1 MASISVSK
9 GLYERLR
16 KAAEAQG
23 LPVEG
28 YVLGLIAESV
38 DPANLPE
45 SYREASEEL
54 MRQARGELAKGD
66 LRQASEKAWGAAA
79 LMLKSLAHRR
89 DGLGLSGH
97 GELWEYV
104 GRHAEETG
112 GLELGR
118 LWRSVVSM
126 HVNSYEGW
134 ATRKYVE
141 ELVRDAEEFVE
152 RLKRL
157 QGGR

>member
-1 MASISVSK
+1 MASISVPK

-38 DPANLPE
+38 DPTNLPE

-54 MRQARGELAKGD
+54 MRQAREELAKGD
-66 LRQASEKAWGAAA
+66 LRQAGEKAWGAAA
-79 LMLKSLAHRR
+79 LMLKSLAYRR
-89 DGLGLSGH
+89 DGLRLSSH
-97 GELWEYV
+97 GELWEYI
-104 GRHAEETG
+104 GRLAEETG
-112 GLELGR
+112 DRELGR
-118 LWRSVVSM
+118 FWRSVVSM
-126 HVNSYEGW
+126 HVNFYEGW
-134 ATRKYVE
+134 ATRTHVE
-141 ELVRDAEEFVE
+141 EAVRDAEELVE

-157 QGGR
+157 LS

>member
-1 MASISVSK
+1 MASISVPK

-54 MRQARGELAKGD
+54 MSQAREELAKGD
-66 LRQASEKAWGAAA
+66 LRQAGEKAWGAAA
-79 LMLKSLAHRR
+79 LMLKSSAYRR
-89 DGLGLSGH
+89 DGLRLSGH

-104 GRHAEETG
+104 GRLAEETG
-112 GLELGR
+112 DRELGR

-126 HVNSYEGW
+126 HVNFYEGW
-134 ATRKYVE
+134 ATRTHVE
-141 ELVRDAEEFVE
+141 EAVRDAEELVE

-157 QGGR
+157 LS

>member
-54 MRQARGELAKGD
+54 MRQA
-66 LRQASEKAWGAAA
+66 SEKAWGAAA
-79 LMLKSLAHRR
+79 LMLKSLAYRQ
-89 DGLGLSGH
+89 DGLRLSRH

-104 GRHAEETG
+104 GRLAEETG
-112 GLELGR
+112 DRELGR

-134 ATRKYVE
+134 ATRTHVE
-141 ELVRDAEEFVE
+141 EAVRDAEEFVE

-157 QGGR
+157 LS

>member
-1 MASISVSK
+1 MASISVPK

-38 DPANLPE
+38 DPTNLPE
-45 SYREASEEL
+45 SYREASEEP
-54 MRQARGELAKGD
+54 MRQAREELAKGD
-66 LRQASEKAWGAAA
+66 LRQAGEKAWGAAA
-79 LMLKSLAHRR
+79 LMLKSLAYRR
-89 DGLGLSGH
+89 DGLRLSSH

-104 GRHAEETG
+104 AKLAEETG
-112 GLELGR
+112 DRELGR
-118 LWRSVVSM
+118 LWRSVVSI
-126 HVNSYEGW
+126 HVNFYEGW
-134 ATRKYVE
+134 ATRTHVE
-141 ELVRDAEEFVE
+141 EAVRDAEELVE

-157 QGGR
+157 LS

>member
-1 MASISVSK
+1 MASINVPK

-16 KAAEAQG
+16 RAAEAQG

-54 MRQARGELAKGD
+54 MRQAREELAKGD
-66 LRQASEKAWGAAA
+66 LRQAGEKAWGAAA
-79 LMLKSLAHRR
+79 LMLKSLAYRR
-89 DGLGLSGH
+89 DGLRLSSH

-104 GRHAEETG
+104 AKLAEETG
-112 GLELGR
+112 DRELGR

-126 HVNSYEGW
+126 HVNFYEGW
-134 ATRKYVE
+134 ATRTHVE
-141 ELVRDAEEFVE
+141 EAVRDAEELVE

-157 QGGR
+157 LS

>member
-1 MASISVSK
+1 MASINVPK

-16 KAAEAQG
+16 KAAEAHG

-38 DPANLPE
+38 DPTNLPE
-45 SYREASEEL
+45 SYHEASKEL
-54 MRQARGELAKGD
+54 MRQAKEELAKGD
-66 LRQASEKAWGAAA
+66 LRQAGEKAWGAAA
-79 LMLKSLAHRR
+79 LMLKSLAYRR
-89 DGLGLSGH
+89 DSLRPSSH

-104 GRHAEETG
+104 AKLAEETG
-112 GLELGR
+112 DRELGR

-126 HVNSYEGW
+126 HVNFYEGR
-134 ATRKYVE
+134 ATKTHVE
-141 ELVRDAEEFVE
+141 EAVRDAEELVE

-157 QGGR
+157 LS

>member
-1 MASISVSK
+1 MPGISVPK

-16 KAAEAQG
+16 RAAEAQG

-38 DPANLPE
+38 NPTNLPE
-45 SYREASEEL
+45 SYSEASEEL
-54 MRQARGELAKGD
+54 MRQAREELAKGD
-66 LRQASEKAWGAAA
+66 LRQAGEKAWGAAA
-79 LMLKSLAHRR
+79 LMLKSLAYRR
-89 DGLGLSGH
+89 DGLRLSGH
-97 GELWEYV
+97 GELSEYV
-104 GRHAEETG
+104 GRLAEETG
-112 GLELGR
+112 DLELGR
-118 LWRSVVSM
+118 LWRSVTSM

-134 ATRKYVE
+134 ATRKHVE
-141 ELVRDAEEFVE
+141 EAVRDAEEFVE

>member
-1 MASISVSK
+1 MASISVPK

-23 LPVEG
+23 LPVES

-54 MRQARGELAKGD
+54 MSQAREELAKGD
-66 LRQASEKAWGAAA
+66 LRQAGEKAWGAAA
-79 LMLKSLAHRR
+79 LMLKSLPHRR
-89 DGLGLSGH
+89 DGLRLSSH

-104 GRHAEETG
+104 GRLAEETG
-112 GLELGR
+112 DRELGR

-126 HVNSYEGW
+126 HVNFYEGW
-134 ATRKYVE
+134 ATRTHVE
-141 ELVRDAEEFVE
+141 EAVRDAEGLVE

-157 QGGR
+157 LS

>member
-1 MASISVSK
+1 MTSNVPK

-28 YVLGLIAESV
+28 YVLGLKAESV

-54 MRQARGELAKGD
+54 MRQA
-66 LRQASEKAWGAAA
+66 SEKAWGAAA
-79 LMLKSLAHRR
+79 LILKSLAYRR
-89 DGLGLSGH
+89 DGLRFSSH

-104 GRHAEETG
+104 GRLAEETG
-112 GLELGR
+112 DRELGR
-118 LWRSVVSM
+118 L
-126 HVNSYEGW
+126 
-134 ATRKYVE
+134 
-141 ELVRDAEEFVE
+141 
-152 RLKRL
+152 
-157 QGGR
+157 

>member
-1 MASISVSK
+1 MASINVPK

-16 KAAEAQG
+16 KAAETQG

-38 DPANLPE
+38 DPTNLPE

-54 MRQARGELAKGD
+54 MRQAREELAKGD

-89 DGLGLSGH
+89 DGLRFSSH

-104 GRHAEETG
+104 GRLAKETG
-112 GLELGR
+112 DRELGR
-118 LWRSVVSM
+118 LWRSVTSM
-126 HVNSYEGW
+126 HVNFYEGW
-134 ATRKYVE
+134 ATRTHVE
-141 ELVRDAEEFVE
+141 EVVRDAEELVE

-157 QGGR
+157 LS

>member
-1 MASISVSK
+1 MSSINVPK

-28 YVLGLIAESV
+28 YVLGLIVESL

-45 SYREASEEL
+45 SYCEASEEL
-54 MRQARGELAKGD
+54 MRQAREELAKGD
-66 LRQASEKAWGAAA
+66 LRQAGEKAWGAAA

-89 DGLGLSGH
+89 DDLRHSGH

-104 GRHAEETG
+104 GRLAEETG
-112 GLELGR
+112 DRELGR

-134 ATRKYVE
+134 AMRTHVE
-141 ELVRDAEEFVE
+141 EAVRDAEEFVE

-157 QGGR
+157 LS

>member
-79 LMLKSLAHRR
+79 LMLKSLAYRQ
-89 DGLGLSGH
+89 DGLRLSRH

-104 GRHAEETG
+104 GRLAEETG
-112 GLELGR
+112 DRELGR

-134 ATRKYVE
+134 ATRTHVE
-141 ELVRDAEEFVE
+141 EAVRDAEEFVE

-157 QGGR
+157 LS